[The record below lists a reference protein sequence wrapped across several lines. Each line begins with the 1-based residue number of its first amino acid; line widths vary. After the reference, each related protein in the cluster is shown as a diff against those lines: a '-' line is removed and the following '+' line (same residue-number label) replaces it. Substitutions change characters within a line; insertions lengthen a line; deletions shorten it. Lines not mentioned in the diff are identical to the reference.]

1 MNQQAHK
8 SPVTGCTLYVKGK
21 WMLIIHLR
29 PYLSHR
35 ADSMGV
41 FGLSLC
47 SGKGT
52 EGAFRAKVSERVSSL
67 INESH

>member
-1 MNQQAHK
+1 MSRNEMNQQPHM
-8 SPVTGCTLYVKGK
+8 SPVTGCTLYVKGQ

-29 PYLSHR
+29 PIALTQSRHEQTL
-35 ADSMGV
+35 GV

-52 EGAFRAKVSERVSSL
+52 EGAFWANITGL
-67 INESH
+67 